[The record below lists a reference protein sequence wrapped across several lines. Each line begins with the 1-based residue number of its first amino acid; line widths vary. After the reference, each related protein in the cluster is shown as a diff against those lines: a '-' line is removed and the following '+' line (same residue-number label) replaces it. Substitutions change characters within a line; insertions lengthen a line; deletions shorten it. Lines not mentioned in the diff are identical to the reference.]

1 MPATTVTTKI
11 TVTSKCGREE
21 AVEQATA
28 IATRTLTNVER
39 VEVKRVDTLQENG
52 NITGY
57 RVTVEVA
64 YAGEA
69 DERSDHEDAPHR
81 ATQEY
86 GPPAEVL
93 RHHVLLEDLSEDEI
107 EASDR
112 YLVITPAKRGSGRK
126 DVSVNHD
133 RYLAGD

>member
-1 MPATTVTTKI
+1 VPVTTITTEI
-11 TVTSKCGREE
+11 TVTSQGDREG
-21 AVEQATA
+21 AVNQATA
-28 IATRTLTNVER
+28 IATRTLANVER
-39 VEVKRVDTLQENG
+39 VEVKRVDVLLENG

-69 DERSDHEDAPHR
+69 DTRPDQDDSPHR
-81 ATQEY
+81 ATREY
-86 GPPAEVL
+86 GSPAEDL
-93 RHHVLLEDLSEDEI
+93 HHHLLLGELSEEEI
-107 EASDR
+107 EASER
-112 YLVITPAKRGSGRK
+112 YLVITPAERGSGRK

>member
-1 MPATTVTTKI
+1 VPVTTVTTEI
-11 TVTSKCGREE
+11 TVASESDRKG
-21 AVEQATA
+21 AVDQATA
-28 IATRTLTNVER
+28 IATRTLANVER
-39 VEVKRVDTLQENG
+39 VEVKRVDALMEDG

-64 YAGEA
+64 YAGEG
-69 DERSDHEDAPHR
+69 DLRPDHEDSPHR
-81 ATQEY
+81 ATREY
-86 GPPAEVL
+86 GSPAEDL
-93 RHHVLLEDLSEDEI
+93 RRHVLLDDLSEEEI

-112 YLVITPAKRGSGRK
+112 YLVITPAERGSGRK

>member
-1 MPATTVTTKI
+1 MPVTTITTEI
-11 TVTSKCGREE
+11 TVTSQGDREG
-21 AVEQATA
+21 AVNQATA
-28 IATRTLTNVER
+28 IAARALTDVER
-39 VEVKRVDTLQENG
+39 VKVKRVDALLENG

-57 RVTVEVA
+57 RVMVEVA

-69 DERSDHEDAPHR
+69 DTRPDNEDSPHR

-86 GPPAEVL
+86 GSPAEDL
-93 RHHVLLEDLSEDEI
+93 RRHVLLEDLSEDEI
-107 EASDR
+107 KASDR
-112 YLVITPAKRGSGRK
+112 YLMITPAERGSGRK